1 MPVLPG
7 VTLVEIPIWLA
18 MHEEQRALRR
28 VRLLFDHLAEG
39 LGRYVGAG

>member
-1 MPVLPG
+1 MLLDITEPG
-7 VTLVEIPIWLA
+7 ALA
-18 MHEEQRALRR
+18 AGAKGYRTLRR